1 MAKRS
6 KSKRVVSAPT
16 EALTPPTATRTAT
29 ATVNAGSTPPP
40 SSWYSRDWLR
50 GCFLLL
56 LVSIVYQ
63 PVWHAGFVWDDDDHL
78 TANPTVVGPL
88 GLKEIWTTS
97 AGDISPLT
105 RSTFWLEHKLWGLP
119 PLPYHLI
126 NVLLHGACAILLWQ
140 ILRRLRVPGAWL
152 GAAIWALH
160 PIQVESVA
168 WISEMKNT
176 ESGLFFLLSIFFFVE
191 EINGR
196 RAFGQAGAGEAGDAQ
211 TGVGWRYA
219 LTLLFA
225 ALAMASKASTVILPA
240 SLCLCAWWLQGRW
253 QWRNLL
259 RVIPVVLMTAASSA
273 AVIWTQGKREVMSHD
288 RPLSVG
294 TLPERIVRSADAV
307 WFYLG
312 KLVWP
317 HPLMAMYPDPKID
330 ASQWF
335 SYLPLLLL
343 LVALVA
349 LWPGLVQSRRM
360 PSTRPYFFVL
370 AWFITALLPA
380 IGLVDPYTSR
390 YSAAYSWVYLH
401 FQYLAGM
408 APLAL
413 VGAGVVWLTKIPG
426 SSVQKPRWM
435 QALVGAAVLVVLG
448 VSSWQRVWA
457 YESQETL
464 WTDTVAKNPTSWT
477 GNEILGDTFSQEGR
491 TDEAIAHFQKT
502 LELNPGYVEAHN
514 NLGIALNQKGRSD
527 EAIEQFTA
535 ALKLDPDYAQA
546 HYNLG
551 NVLFRQ
557 GRSDDAIV
565 HFQKALEI
573 NPDYPGADN
582 NLGIALAG
590 KGQLDEAIDLYT
602 KALKLDPNYAEAQF
616 DLGDILARRG
626 RIDEALPHLRKAVEL
641 NPGYAE
647 GHDDLGIALA
657 QKGQLDGAAAQFG
670 EALRLDPDSRS
681 AQDNLAKIQAMARRA
696 PGLR

>member
-1 MAKRS
+1 MLRRKPASCFKSWVWRAGEYTEMAKRS
-6 KSKRVVSAPT
+6 KTKQS
-16 EALTPPTATRTAT
+16 LTAT
-29 ATVNAGSTPPP
+29 ATLNAVSPTPSP
-40 SSWYSRDWLR
+40 WYARDWLR
-50 GCFLLL
+50 GLFLFLL
-56 LVSIVYQ
+56 VAIVYQ

-78 TANPTVVGPL
+78 TANPTVIGPL

-119 PLPYHLI
+119 PLPYHLV
-126 NVLLHGACAILLWQ
+126 NVVLLAASAILLWQ

-191 EINGR
+191 EINKR
-196 RAFGQAGAGEAGDAQ
+196 GAQ
-211 TGVGWRYA
+211 KGVGWRYA

-225 ALAMASKASTVILPA
+225 ALAMASKASTVVLPA
-240 SLCLCAWWLQGRW
+240 SLCLCAWWIEGRW

-259 RVIPVVLMTAASSA
+259 RVLPVAFLTILSSA
-273 AVIWTQGKREVMSHD
+273 AVIWTQGKREIMSHD
-288 RPLSVG
+288 RPLAVG
-294 TLPERIVRSADAV
+294 TFAERVIRSADAI

-330 ASQWF
+330 ASQWY
-335 SYLPLLLL
+335 SWLPLLVLIA
-343 LVALVA
+343 ALVV
-349 LWPGLVQSRRM
+349 LWPGVLKRERG
-360 PSTRPYFFVL
+360 RPYFFVL
-370 AWFITALLPA
+370 AWFITALFPA
-380 IGLVDPYTSR
+380 LGLFDPYTNR

-413 VGAGVVWLTKIPG
+413 AGAGIVWLTRI
-426 SSVQKPRWM
+426 QKPRWM
-435 QALVGAAVLVVLG
+435 QTLAGAAILLILG
-448 VSSWQRVWA
+448 VSSWHRAWA

-477 GNEILGDTFSQEGR
+477 GHEILGLTFSQQGR
-491 TDEAIAHFQKT
+491 TDEAIAHFQKA
-502 LELNPGYVEAHN
+502 LELNPDYVDARN
-514 NLGIALNQKGRSD
+514 NLGIALDKKGRSD
-527 EAIEQFTA
+527 EAIEQYTK

-546 HYNLG
+546 HYNLA
-551 NVLFRQ
+551 NVLLAK
-557 GRSDDAIV
+557 GRPDEAIL

-582 NLGIALAG
+582 NLGLALAR
-590 KGQLDEAIDLYT
+590 KGQVGQAIEEYT
-602 KALKLDPNYAEAQF
+602 KALKLDPNYVEAQF
-616 DLGDILARRG
+616 NLCDILARNG
-626 RIDEALPHLRKAVEL
+626 QIEEALPHLQRALEL

-647 GHDDLGIALA
+647 VHNDLGIALA
-657 QKGQLDGAAAQFG
+657 QKGRLDEAATQFG
-670 EALRLDPDSRS
+670 EALRLDPGSRD
-681 AQDNLAKIQAMARRA
+681 AQDNLAKIQAMALRA
-696 PGLR
+696 PVSR